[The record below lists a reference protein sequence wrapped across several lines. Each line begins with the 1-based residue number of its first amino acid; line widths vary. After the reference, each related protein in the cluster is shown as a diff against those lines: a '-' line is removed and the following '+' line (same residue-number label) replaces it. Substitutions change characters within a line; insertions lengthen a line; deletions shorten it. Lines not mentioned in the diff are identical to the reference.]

1 MTLLGD
7 ADSVKLGC
15 AAELTVSDTVVV
27 AVKLPDVPVTVIVA
41 GPVVAVLLAVN
52 VSVPLPVAG
61 LGLKAAVTP
70 FGSVDVLKVT
80 LPVNPFCALTVIA
93 LVPLAP

>member
-1 MTLLGD
+1 MM
-7 ADSVKLGC
+7 
-15 AAELTVSDTVVV
+15 VSGTVVV

-52 VSVPLPVAG
+52 VSVLLPVAG
-61 LGLKAAVTP
+61 LGPKAAVTP
-70 FGSVDVLKVT
+70 FGSGDALNVT
-80 LPVNPFCALTVIA
+80 LPENPFCGVMLIA